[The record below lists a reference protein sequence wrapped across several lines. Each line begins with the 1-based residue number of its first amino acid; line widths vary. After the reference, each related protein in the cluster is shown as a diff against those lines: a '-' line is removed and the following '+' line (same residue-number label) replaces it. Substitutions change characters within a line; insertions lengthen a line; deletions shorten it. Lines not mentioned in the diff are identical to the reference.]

1 RPERTAAESK
11 GPPRSNPL
19 TADVTA
25 LFSSRDAGAAEM
37 RALLEAEAEL
47 RRSSAALDAERRRAI
62 EEEERRRAA
71 ALAWVAAKLEQVRRS
86 DYFAILDLAPEATTD
101 EIREATRRILS
112 EAAADRF
119 GPDLPEGLTGELGE
133 LREVVSEA
141 GEVLADPELR
151 ARYRAAIAPPEP
163 RE

>member
-1 RPERTAAESK
+1 
-11 GPPRSNPL
+11 
-19 TADVTA
+19 
-25 LFSSRDAGAAEM
+25 M

-47 RRSSAALDAERRRAI
+47 RRSSAALDAERRRAV

-71 ALAWVAAKLEQVRRS
+71 ALAWVAAKLEQVRRA
-86 DYFAILDLAPEATTD
+86 DYFAILDLAPEATT
-101 EIREATRRILS
+101 EAVREATRRILS

-119 GPDLPEGLTGELGE
+119 GAGLPDGLTGDLAE

-151 ARYRAAIAPPEP
+151 ARYRAAIAPPGP